1 MQEGSRFGPYQLI
14 KRIAYGGMA
23 EIHLAKTTGI
33 RGFERLLALKVIHP
47 KYSEDQE
54 FIDMLID
61 EAKIAV
67 NLNHSN
73 LCRIFDLGRIEST
86 YYIAMEF
93 IDGKDLYQLLV
104 RCAELDIQIP
114 IDLAAFIALEMA
126 AGLHYAHTQK
136 DNYGRPL
143 NVVHR
148 DISPQNIL
156 LSYDGEVKIVD
167 FGIAK
172 ASQRSK
178 ETESG
183 VIKGKFFYMSP
194 EQAWGHP
201 IDGRTDIFSTGICL
215 YEMITG
221 EMLYSEEKA
230 LVLLDKVR
238 KAEIPDMKSKRPE
251 VPDELVRITL
261 KALARD
267 RDQRYA
273 VAEDLQRALTAF
285 LYTKW
290 PDFSRRRLVEF
301 MRQVFGDQRFV
312 LPLPVQT
319 DADDFDISS
328 GKSVIFD
335 LNKMKHA
342 LNVGRAPARP
352 APRES
357 IPEVGE
363 DEFEDDDRT
372 MAGTFQVGGS
382 LSGGG
387 EEDERTL
394 SAEPVWSGGRVPGT
408 PMRPQEDDDE
418 TALIGNDA
426 VSAAQALPDDT
437 TEEDGDPPT
446 AVFQKGFGDL
456 PPTQEQKAVPARP
469 PPRTPPPP
477 VQRPKPAAQAPQA
490 PPPPPARPA
499 APPPAARPTQQA
511 PRADTPR
518 PPGRAINRTA
528 ALDTLAPPVIQLKKP
543 SPLRKL
549 LSPLGITLI
558 GLALLVGVAA
568 VLVLPGLL
576 SPADVRVTLKVT
588 TVPAGAEVTFDGRFL
603 GKQTP
608 VSIPDLQTGSAH
620 ELVLDLKGHERHV
633 EAVNVPPEAKPG
645 EEINRKIFLKKLG
658 GTLSVTSQPTG
669 AEVYLD
675 GKYVGETPVKKTGID
690 REKPE
695 ILVLLRKDGFTD
707 ERAVLTWGQEVELK
721 LEKTLKPRGR

>member
-1 MQEGSRFGPYQLI
+1 MQEGSQFGPYQLI

-104 RCAELDIQIP
+104 RCSELDIQIP
-114 IDLAAFIALEMA
+114 IDIAAFIALEMA

-215 YEMITG
+215 YEMLTG
-221 EMLYSEEKA
+221 EMLYSEDKA

-238 KAEIPDMKSKRPE
+238 KAEIPDIRSRRAE
-251 VPDELVRITL
+251 VPEDLIRITL
-261 KALARD
+261 KALSRD
-267 RDQRYA
+267 RDLRYGM
-273 VAEDLQRALTAF
+273 AEDLQRALTAF
-285 LYTKW
+285 IYTKW

-301 MRQVFGDQRFV
+301 MRSVFGDQRFV

-342 LNVGRAPARP
+342 LNMGRAPSRP
-352 APRES
+352 VAPPP
-357 IPEVGE
+357 PEL
-363 DEFEDDDRT
+363 DDFEDDDRT
-372 MAGTFQVGGS
+372 MAGSFQGGGS
-382 LSGGG
+382 LSGSD
-387 EEDERTL
+387 EDERTL
-394 SAEPVWSGGRVPGT
+394 SGEPVWSGGRLPGVPA
-408 PMRPQEDDDE
+408 RAPQDDDDE

-426 VSAAQALPDDT
+426 VSAARALPEDET
-437 TEEDGDPPT
+437 SEDGDPPT
-446 AVFQKGFGDL
+446 AVFQKGFDL
-456 PPTQEQKAVPARP
+456 PPTQEQRRVP
-469 PPRTPPPP
+469 PPAPP
-477 VQRPKPAAQAPQA
+477 PQA
-490 PPPPPARPA
+490 PPPPPPRTPPRPRQGAPAPAPAPA
-499 APPPAARPTQQA
+499 APPARPA
-511 PRADTPR
+511 PARVETPR
-518 PPGRAINRTA
+518 PPPGRTIQKTA
-528 ALDTLAPPVIQLKKP
+528 ALDTLAPSLVQLKKP
-543 SPLRKL
+543 SVLRKL

-558 GLALLVGVAA
+558 GLALVVGVAA

-576 SPADVRVTLKVT
+576 APAEVKVVLKVT
-588 TVPAGAEVTFDGRFL
+588 SVPPGAEVTFDGRFL

-608 VSIPDLQTGSAH
+608 MAIPDLLVGTTHQ
-620 ELVLDLKGHERHV
+620 LVLDLKGYERQT
-633 EAVNVPPEAKPG
+633 EEVNIPLDLKNGADVP
-645 EEINRKIFLKKLG
+645 RKVFMKKLG
-658 GTLSVTSQPTG
+658 GILRVTSQPTG

-675 GKYVGETPVKKTGID
+675 GKYVGETPVEKKGID
-690 REKPE
+690 RERPE
-695 ILVLLRKDGFTD
+695 VSVLLRKDGFID
-707 ERAVLTWGQEVELK
+707 ERAVLSWGQEVELK
-721 LEKTLKPRGR
+721 LDKKLKPRGR

>member
-23 EIHLAKTTGI
+23 EIHLAKATGI

-67 NLNHSN
+67 QLNHAN
-73 LCRIFDLGRIEST
+73 ICRIFDLKKEDST

-114 IDLAAFIALEMA
+114 IDVAIFIAMEMS
-126 AGLHYAHTQK
+126 AGLNYAHAQK

-156 LSYDGEVKIVD
+156 LSYDGEVKVVD

-221 EMLYSEEKA
+221 EMLYTEDKA

-238 KAEIPDMKSKRPE
+238 RAEIPDMKARRPD
-251 VPDELVRITL
+251 VPDELVRIAL

-267 RDQRYA
+267 RDKRYA
-273 VAEDLQRALTAF
+273 LAEDMQRSLTAF
-285 LYTKW
+285 LYTRW
-290 PDFSRRRLVEF
+290 PDFSRRRLVDF
-301 MRQVFGDQRFV
+301 MREVFGDQRFV

-319 DADDFDISS
+319 DAEDFDISS
-328 GKSVIFD
+328 GNSVIFD
-335 LNKMKHA
+335 LKRMKLA
-342 LNVGRAPARP
+342 LGAGAARP
-352 APRES
+352 A
-357 IPEVGE
+357 VE
-363 DEFEDDDRT
+363 DQSMPDLGDDFDDDDRT
-372 MAGTFQVGGS
+372 MAGAFQVGS
-382 LSGGG
+382 LSGD
-387 EEDERTL
+387 EDERTM
-394 SAEPVWSGGRVPGT
+394 AEPVWAGRAPPG
-408 PMRPQEDDDE
+408 MSRPAPADEGDDE
-418 TALIGNDA
+418 TAVIGSDA
-426 VSAAQALPDDT
+426 VRIANALGD
-437 TEEDGDPPT
+437 DGDPPT
-446 AVFQKGFGDL
+446 AVFQKGDFREPDL
-456 PPTQEQKAVPARP
+456 PPTMEQAAVPPAPPPRPPARP
-469 PPRTPPPP
+469 AQPPVRTP
-477 VQRPKPAAQAPQA
+477 
-490 PPPPPARPA
+490 RPA
-499 APPPAARPTQQA
+499 APPPQPVARPQRPA
-511 PRADTPR
+511 PAAQPAETPR
-518 PPGRAINRTA
+518 PARPPAAMQRTA
-528 ALDTLAPPVIQLKKP
+528 ALDTLTAPPIVRLKKRG
-543 SPLRKL
+543 PLRKL
-549 LSPLGITLI
+549 LSPLGLTLI
-558 GLALLVGVAA
+558 GLS
-568 VLVLPGLL
+568 LVLGVGAALILP
-576 SPADVRVTLKVT
+576 TLMGGGAAAKVSIKVIS
-588 TVPAGAEVTFDGRFL
+588 VPDGAEVTFDGRFL
-603 GKQTP
+603 GKQAPLVLADVTA
-608 VSIPDLQTGSAH
+608 GSAH
-620 ELVLDLKGHERHV
+620 EIILDLKGFQRHV
-633 EAVNVPPEAKPG
+633 EPVNIPGDVKPG
-645 EEINRKIFLKKLG
+645 EELTRRIFMKKLG
-658 GTLSVTSQPTG
+658 GTLNVTSVPIG

-675 GKYVGETPVKKTGID
+675 GKYVGDTPLKKGDID

-695 ILVLLRKDGFTD
+695 LLVLLRKDGFID
-707 ERAVLTWGQEVELK
+707 ERAVLTWGQEVELA
-721 LEKTLKPRGR
+721 LEKKLKPRGR